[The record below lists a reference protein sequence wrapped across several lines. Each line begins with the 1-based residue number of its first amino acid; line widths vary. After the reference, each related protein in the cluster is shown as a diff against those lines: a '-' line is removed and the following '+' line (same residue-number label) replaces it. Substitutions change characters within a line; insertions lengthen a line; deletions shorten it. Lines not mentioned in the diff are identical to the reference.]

1 MTKRN
6 DTPNAAKPTGASK
19 QERFL
24 TVQLVP
30 EQRPRIPRIRMVGL
44 WLAQAGFT
52 PETRVKVRVMKGCLV
67 ITPE

>member
-6 DTPNAAKPTGASK
+6 DTPNAAKPTGAGK

-24 TVQLVP
+24 TVQLLP
-30 EQRPRIPRIRMVGL
+30 EPRPRIPWLRLRGL
-44 WLAQAGFT
+44 WLAQAGFA
-52 PETRVKVRVMKGCLV
+52 PDTRIRVRVMKGCLV